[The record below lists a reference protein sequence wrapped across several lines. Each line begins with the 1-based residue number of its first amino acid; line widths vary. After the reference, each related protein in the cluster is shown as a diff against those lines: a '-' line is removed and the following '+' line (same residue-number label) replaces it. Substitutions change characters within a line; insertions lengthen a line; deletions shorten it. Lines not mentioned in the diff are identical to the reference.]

1 MELLPVE
8 TLADQIKRG
17 AIPIEEALPVAN
29 QIAEALEEAHEK
41 AVIHRDLTR
50 QYQSD
55 PGRQSE
61 GAGLRTGEGR

>member
-29 QIAEALEEAHEK
+29 QIAKALEEAHEK
-41 AVIHRDLTR
+41 AVIHRDLKPANIKVT
-50 QYQSD
+50 
-55 PGRQSE
+55 
-61 GAGLRTGEGR
+61 L